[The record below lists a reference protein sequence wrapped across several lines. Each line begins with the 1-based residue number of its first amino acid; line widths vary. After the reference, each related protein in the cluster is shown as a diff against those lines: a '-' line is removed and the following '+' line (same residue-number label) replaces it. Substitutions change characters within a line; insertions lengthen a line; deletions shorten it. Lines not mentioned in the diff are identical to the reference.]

1 VDCGSLSKLNLVLI
15 VTYVAYIGSR
25 TPFKVALS
33 FFMALES

>member
-1 VDCGSLSKLNLVLI
+1 